1 MKNTTHFYSLK
12 PQWQRSFADGINAEL
27 IDDKIIVI
35 PEAIGTGHTYFIE
48 VAPGIS
54 VLFSDY
60 TLTSPIRMSKL
71 TSEEEFYIFDYNLT
85 EFGDLDDEINDA
97 INLDLTILN
106 NQVENAYEPAVNQ
119 KTFGFSLFIDAV
131 MMQKFINEM
140 PHAEFLNNKLN
151 NSNKPHKDYID
162 SNSLILIFSLKEKSI
177 FDVSFEEYLKGI
189 SFKLLANFL
198 NRNADLVPAKEYM
211 L

>member
-1 MKNTTHFYSLK
+1 MKITTHFYSLK
-12 PQWQRSFADGINAEL
+12 PQWQRSFVDGINAEL

-35 PEAIGTGHTYFIE
+35 PDTIGTGHTYFTE

-60 TLTSPIRMSKL
+60 TLTSPIRMNKL
-71 TSEEEFYIFDYNLT
+71 ISEEEFYIFDYYPS
-85 EFGDLDDEINDA
+85 EFGDLDDELNDT

-106 NQVENAYEPAVNQ
+106 NQVENIYEPIVNQ
-119 KTFGFSLFIDAV
+119 RVFGFSLFIDKV
-131 MMQKFINEM
+131 MMHKFTNEM
-140 PHAEFLNNKLN
+140 PHSEFLNKKLD
-151 NSNKPHKDYID
+151 NSKELHKDYID
-162 SNSLILIFSLKEKSI
+162 SHSLILIFSLKEKSI

-198 NRNADLVPAKEYM
+198 NRNADSVTKKEYM

>member
-12 PQWQRSFADGINAEL
+12 PHWQRSFADGINAEL

-35 PEAIGTGHTYFIE
+35 PETIGTGHTYFLE

-60 TLTSPIRMSKL
+60 ALTSPIRMSKL
-71 TSEEEFYIFDYNLT
+71 ISEEEFYIFDYNLT
-85 EFGDLDDEINDA
+85 EFSDLDEEINDG

-106 NQVENAYEPAVNQ
+106 NQVEKIYEPAVNQ
-119 KTFGFSLFIDAV
+119 RIFGFSLFIDKV
-131 MMQKFINEM
+131 MMEKFTNEM
-140 PHAEFLNNKLN
+140 PHSEFLNKKLN
-151 NSNKPHKDYID
+151 NSKELHKDYID

-189 SFKLLANFL
+189 SYKLLANFL
-198 NRNADLVPAKEYM
+198 NRDTDLVSTKEYM